1 MAQSNYEITKK
12 KAQGEFLEYDQEH
25 IIRKFQLEH
34 DDDYLYIRFAGRD
47 YRIDRRTGKVEW
59 SEDGFGS
66 AAEAGYDETLSI
78 FDILCYSKDGCCLS
92 GRFGKINSVKG
103 TTRRASAPGNELF
116 HPSAQYFD
124 HRMGA
129 LCLACERLGGIREKV
144 GDVSYRIPVFDFLPV
159 ILQFWESDEE
169 FPASLQLMWDENI
182 LDYMHFETTFYVA
195 SHLLCRLRELMET
208 I

>member
-1 MAQSNYEITKK
+1 MVQSNYEITKK
-12 KAQGEFLEYDQEH
+12 KAQREFLAYEQERM
-25 IIRKFQLEH
+25 IEKFGLRH
-34 DDDYLYIRFAGRD
+34 DGNYLYIRFVGRD
-47 YRIDRRTGKVEW
+47 YRIDRKTGAVEW
-59 SEDGFGS
+59 SEHDFAD

-78 FDILCYSKDGCCLS
+78 FDILCYSKERCHLS
-92 GRFGKINSVKG
+92 GTFGKINSVRG
-103 TTRRASAPGNELF
+103 TARRASAPGNELF

-124 HRMGA
+124 RRMEA
-129 LCLACERLGGIREKV
+129 LCRACERLGGEKEAV

-195 SHLLCRLRELMET
+195 GHLLRRIRELMEE
-208 I
+208 